1 MRVRPLHDWVL
12 IRRDKPEEKTPGGL
26 IIPGSA
32 RSEPSRGVVEAIGP
46 GRYKKVRDKK
56 GEKFLPAVLTVGEWV
71 FFLEYAARDVELD
84 GEKITLIREEDVLG
98 TFEPSEKRSATAAIK
113 EGEHAAAYASGHKE
127 RTAGNAVHKT
137 KPKRTVK
144 PARAIRKAPVPRGK
158 TRPSST
164 NKEVKKKVKTKK
176 TVAVKKTSKKMV
188 SKKIKTGPRK
198 ATAKKTVAKRTAAK
212 SSGAKA
218 VPRKVATKRNIP
230 KKKSRKKR

>member
-12 IRRDKPEEKTPGGL
+12 IRRDKPEEKTPSGL

-56 GEKFLPAVLTVGEWV
+56 GEKFLPTVLTVGQWV

-113 EGEHAAAYASGHKE
+113 EGEHAAAYASGHEE
-127 RTAGNAVHKT
+127 RTVGNALKKT
-137 KPKRTVK
+137 KTKRTVK
-144 PARAIRKAPVPRGK
+144 PARTIRKAPVPRGK

-164 NKEVKKKVKTKK
+164 NKEVKKVKTKK
-176 TVAVKKTSKKMV
+176 TVPVKKTSKKVV